1 MKATAAKAIGITGGI
16 ACGKSEVAKIFEDF
30 GVPVLDTDCV
40 AHDLMRAGEPVYE
53 QIVKEFGKGIL
64 AESGEIDRKKLGAT
78 VFNQDGR
85 LKRLN
90 DLVHPEVG
98 RIWRDWLK
106 AHLETGRS
114 AAVIIPLLYEVN
126 ATEGWDAIITV
137 AASPERVLERL
148 KGRGF
153 VGSDAEARISAQW
166 PLEKKIELAD
176 YVLENNGSLEDLRI
190 KAIQLLNQ
198 VLA

>member
-1 MKATAAKAIGITGGI
+1 MKATTAKAIGITGGI

-78 VFNQDGR
+78 VFKQDGR
-85 LKRLN
+85 LERLN

-106 AHLETGRS
+106 AHLERGRS

-176 YVLENNGSLEDLRI
+176 YVLENSGSLEDLRI